1 MCWVLI
7 GTTTCISR
15 SVQLWVTSN
24 LYYAPEDR
32 AVGVG
37 AGVGSSGN
45 VCASAKSNAG
55 GGSGG
60 GGTGVTS
67 GSGSATANSMRANR
81 RKNLNNVV
89 TLAISGAFGAIVR
102 AAIGGD
108 SDDTTCSGTGVGGGK
123 VRRAEGKLGP
133 RRWDWAEVMVK
144 CAVPAGILYF
154 ITVWGM
160 FLKNE
165 LVMRQVGGRGIDI
178 GGGIGGGTG
187 DLGCMYS

>member
-37 AGVGSSGN
+37 VGAGSGSSGGVSAN
-45 VCASAKSNAG
+45 VNVG
-55 GGSGG
+55 GGIGG
-60 GGTGVTS
+60 GGNGATS
-67 GSGSATANSMRANR
+67 GSGTMNSMRANR
-81 RKNLNNVV
+81 RNNLNNVV
-89 TLAISGAFGAIVR
+89 TSAISGAFGAIVR

-165 LVMRQVGGRGIDI
+165 LVMRQVGGGSVDI

-187 DLGCMYS
+187 DLGCIYS